1 MFRELKLGVEPLEY
15 EGGGGGGVVVVRVW
29 FAKLFTSLLAAKII
43 VLFLIHTQAT
53 NSHGTAHSV
62 CWNP

>member
-15 EGGGGGGVVVVRVW
+15 EGGGGGGGGGGVW

>member
-15 EGGGGGGVVVVRVW
+15 EGGGGVW